1 MMKGNKMRDRL
12 GLVFFT
18 FATIFS
24 ALLAW
29 EQPSVL
35 AWLVALHNAI
45 LAVIYTRR
53 RPARSYDRF
62 GLGLGILAAF
72 LPMAAP
78 YPERIPWTIS
88 ILGILGYGLVLWSL
102 LTLGN
107 RFSIA
112 PADRGLVVTGPYHLV
127 RHPMYLGELVI
138 RGALVATAPEPM
150 RAWLLLLTLAGI
162 QVLRILRE
170 ERILTSYDN
179 YAARVR
185 FRLLPGIW

>member
-1 MMKGNKMRDRL
+1 MTKGNRLRDRL
-12 GLVFFT
+12 GLIFFT
-18 FATIFS
+18 FAAVFS
-24 ALLAW
+24 TLLAW

-45 LAVIYTRR
+45 LAVIYARR
-53 RPARSYDRF
+53 RPARSYDRY

-72 LPMAAP
+72 LPMAVP

-88 ILGILGYGLVLWSL
+88 IFGMLGYGLVLWSL
-102 LTLGN
+102 FTLGD
-107 RFSIA
+107 RFGIA
-112 PADRGLVVTGPYHLV
+112 PADRGLVVTGPYCLV

-138 RGALVATAPEPM
+138 RGALIATAPELI
-150 RAWLLLLTLAGI
+150 RALLLLLTLAGI
-162 QVLRILRE
+162 QALRILRE